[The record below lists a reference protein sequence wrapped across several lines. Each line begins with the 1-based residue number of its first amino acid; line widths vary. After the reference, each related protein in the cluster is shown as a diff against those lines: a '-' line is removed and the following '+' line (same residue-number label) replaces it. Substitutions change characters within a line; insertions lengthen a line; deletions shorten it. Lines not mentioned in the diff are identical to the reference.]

1 MAREKWSSR
10 TGFLL
15 AGIGSAVG
23 LGNVWRFPYIV
34 GQNGGGA
41 FLIPY
46 IIAIFVLGLPLMI
59 LEFSVGREFK
69 GSVVSSMKKIKG
81 HLRWVGIIVV
91 IVTIIVLSYYLVV
104 TGWTI
109 SYLILT
115 LLGKNIIFDE
125 FTLTY
130 YSPIFFI
137 AVTIIT
143 SYIVRKGIKGGIEK
157 TSTIMVP
164 ALGILMMA
172 MVIYALTLPNA
183 FQGISFYLTPDFSR
197 LSDYSVWAAAFGQA
211 FFSLSVGSGI
221 LLTYGSYLDEKI
233 SIPNNSI
240 IITVS
245 DLFISFVSGLVVFS
259 IVFSFGFEPAAGPKL
274 AFSTIPLIF
283 DKVPYGF
290 LLEAVFFLLLFFA
303 ALTSA
308 ISMMEVGV
316 STLVDELKMTRHKAT
331 SLLTLVILVLGFPA
345 ALSYSGMKLTVFNTP
360 VFDLMDTLFGSIGL
374 MVTAL
379 LISVS
384 VTWFMDNK
392 VMKDQMERNTHW
404 NASKIVFVLVKYV
417 IPIILIYVLAVRI
430 KFYLNL

>member
-1 MAREKWSSR
+1 
-10 TGFLL
+10 
-15 AGIGSAVG
+15 VG

-34 GQNGGGA
+34 GENGGGA

-46 IIAIFVLGLPLMI
+46 LIAIFVLGLPLMI

-81 HLRWVGIIVV
+81 QLRWVGIIVV
-91 IVTIIVLSYYLVV
+91 LVSIIVLSYYLVV
-104 TGWTI
+104 TGWTVA
-109 SYLILT
+109 YLILT
-115 LLGKNIIFDE
+115 LLGKKIIFDE

-137 AVTIIT
+137 AVALLT
-143 SYIVRKGIKGGIEK
+143 SYIVIKGIKGGIEK
-157 TSTIMVP
+157 TSKIMVP
-164 ALGILMMA
+164 ALGILLMA
-172 MVIYALTLPNA
+172 MVIYALALPNA

-221 LLTYGSYLDEKI
+221 LLTYGSYLDEEI

-240 IITVS
+240 IITLS
-245 DLFISFVSGLVVFS
+245 DLLISFFSGLMVFS

-274 AFSTIPLIF
+274 AFSTIPIIF
-283 DKVPYGF
+283 DQLPYGF
-290 LLEAVFFLLLFFA
+290 LLAAVFFILLFFA

-316 STLVDELKMTRHKAT
+316 STLVDELKISRQKAT
-331 SLLTLVILVLGFPA
+331 SFLALVILMLGFPS

-374 MVTAL
+374 IVTAL

-392 VMKDQMERNTHW
+392 VMKDQMERNTHLV
-404 NASKIVFVLVKYV
+404 ASKIVFVLVKYI
-417 IPIILIYVLAVRI
+417 IPIILVYVLVVRI

>member
-1 MAREKWSSR
+1 MVREKWSSR

-34 GQNGGGA
+34 GENGGGA

-46 IIAIFVLGLPLMI
+46 LIAIFVLGLPLMI
-59 LEFSVGREFK
+59 LEFSIGREFK

-81 HLRWVGIIVV
+81 SLRWVGIIVV
-91 IVTIIVLSYYLVV
+91 IVSILVLSYYLVV
-104 TGWTI
+104 TGWTVA
-109 SYLILT
+109 YLILT
-115 LLGKNIIFDE
+115 LLGKKIIFDE

-137 AVTIIT
+137 AVTLVT
-143 SYIVRKGIKGGIEK
+143 SYIVIKGIKGGIEK
-157 TSTIMVP
+157 TSKIMVP
-164 ALGILMMA
+164 ALGILMMT
-172 MVIYALTLPNA
+172 MVIYSLTLPNA

-240 IITVS
+240 IITIS
-245 DLFISFVSGLVVFS
+245 DLLISFLSGLVVFS

-274 AFSTIPLIF
+274 AFSTIPIIF

-290 LLEAVFFLLLFFA
+290 LLAAVFFLLLFFA

-308 ISMMEVGV
+308 ISMLEVGV

-331 SLLTLVILVLGFPA
+331 SILTLVILVLGFPA
-345 ALSYSGMKLTVFNTP
+345 ALSYSGMKLTLFNTP

-384 VTWFMDNK
+384 VTWFMDNSI
-392 VMKDQMERNTHW
+392 MKDQMKKNTHW

>member
-1 MAREKWSSR
+1 MVREKWSSR

-34 GQNGGGA
+34 GENGGGA

-46 IIAIFVLGLPLMI
+46 LIAIFVLGLPLMI
-59 LEFSVGREFK
+59 LEFSIGREFK
-69 GSVVSSMKKIKG
+69 GSVVSSMKKIKVS
-81 HLRWVGIIVV
+81 LRWVGIIVV
-91 IVTIIVLSYYLVV
+91 IVSILVLSYYLVV
-104 TGWTI
+104 TGWTVA
-109 SYLILT
+109 YLILT
-115 LLGKNIIFDE
+115 LLGKKIIFDE

-137 AVTIIT
+137 AVTLVT
-143 SYIVRKGIKGGIEK
+143 SYIVIKGIKGGIEK
-157 TSTIMVP
+157 TSKIMVP
-164 ALGILMMA
+164 ALGILMMT
-172 MVIYALTLPNA
+172 MVIYSLTLPNA

-240 IITVS
+240 IITIS
-245 DLFISFVSGLVVFS
+245 DLLISFLSGLVVFS

-274 AFSTIPLIF
+274 AFSTIPIIF

-290 LLEAVFFLLLFFA
+290 LLAAVFFLLLFFA

-308 ISMMEVGV
+308 ISMLEVGV

-331 SLLTLVILVLGFPA
+331 SILTLVILVLGFPA
-345 ALSYSGMKLTVFNTP
+345 ALSYSGMKLTLFNTP

-384 VTWFMDNK
+384 VTWFMDNSI
-392 VMKDQMERNTHW
+392 MKDQMKKNTHW

>member
-81 HLRWVGIIVV
+81 QLRWVGIIVV
-91 IVTIIVLSYYLVV
+91 IVSIIVLSYYLVV

-197 LSDYSVWAAAFGQA
+197 LSD
-211 FFSLSVGSGI
+211 
-221 LLTYGSYLDEKI
+221 
-233 SIPNNSI
+233 
-240 IITVS
+240 
-245 DLFISFVSGLVVFS
+245 
-259 IVFSFGFEPAAGPKL
+259 
-274 AFSTIPLIF
+274 
-283 DKVPYGF
+283 
-290 LLEAVFFLLLFFA
+290 
-303 ALTSA
+303 
-308 ISMMEVGV
+308 
-316 STLVDELKMTRHKAT
+316 
-331 SLLTLVILVLGFPA
+331 
-345 ALSYSGMKLTVFNTP
+345 
-360 VFDLMDTLFGSIGL
+360 
-374 MVTAL
+374 
-379 LISVS
+379 
-384 VTWFMDNK
+384 
-392 VMKDQMERNTHW
+392 
-404 NASKIVFVLVKYV
+404 
-417 IPIILIYVLAVRI
+417 
-430 KFYLNL
+430 